1 MSSFARAAYVAQ
13 IPCWSSINETS
24 EAVQI
29 SKARL
34 RSLQAAGKLKPGIH
48 WVYRTGTKGGPVSW
62 NIAAIK
68 EWQIRETKRVF
79 ESGTIEEIENYGE
92 QTDHTSQGA

>member
-1 MSSFARAAYVAQ
+1 MSSYALATGVAE

-29 SKARL
+29 SKSRL
-34 RSLQAAGKLKPGIH
+34 RSLQAAGKLKPVIH
-48 WVYRTGTKGGPVSW
+48 WVYRTGTNGGPVSW

-68 EWQIRETKRVF
+68 KWQIRETKRVF
-79 ESGTIEEIENYGE
+79 EGGTIQEIEAYSEEKN
-92 QTDHTSQGA
+92 HTIQGA